1 VRQPLPEE
9 MLKAGENLLRLLDK
23 RRFALRAALWLY
35 LSEAEEWRLFL
46 AVPGARVAGT
56 KKFYKKLQTILA
68 AEPSAL
74 RLRSLMVVDAKAPLI
89 YSMGPAIEVGS
100 VGERQFSRGAI
111 KGRYFEDAYIYRLAT
126 ERRATRGN

>member
-9 MLKAGENLLRLLDK
+9 MLKAGENLLRLLHK
-23 RRFALRAALWLY
+23 HRFALRAALWLY

-68 AEPSAL
+68 TEPSGL
-74 RLRSLMVVDAKAPLI
+74 RLSALMVVDAKAPLI
-89 YSMGPAIEVGS
+89 YSLGPAIEVGS
-100 VGERQFSRGAI
+100 VGERRFSRGAI
-111 KGRYFEDAYIYRLAT
+111 KGRYFEDAHIYRLGT
-126 ERRATRGN
+126 GRQATRGD